1 MDRTNAE
8 RQRRYIANLK
18 AVAQSDA
25 ALKARIAELE
35 AELTR
40 ERAKKA
46 QPFSPAR
53 KQAVAEERKAAR
65 AAARAARAAAGPAPD
80 PAETIETLREERDK
94 WKAEVVKR
102 NTRIRNLEQTV
113 RGLGVT
119 ASNRVRLVMSKRL
132 HREIRAHLH
141 PDRVQDPAA
150 KKRADKCL
158 GEFNGLTVTFID
170 E

>member
-35 AELTR
+35 AELAR

-46 QPFSPAR
+46 QPFSPA
-53 KQAVAEERKAAR
+53 RKAAR